1 MEPYFDELIA
11 VKAGNS
17 LYESWLK
24 YALSLTKEDIRE
36 IVDDGMSYQ
45 ADALRSMVREI
56 IAGQKIPFSLKKKL
70 DLIVVAARK
79 TASSLR

>member
-1 MEPYFDELIA
+1 MEPFFDELIS

-24 YALSLTKEDIRE
+24 YALSLTKEDIKE
-36 IVDDGMSYQ
+36 IIDDGMSYQ
-45 ADALRSMVREI
+45 ADALRSMMREI
-56 IAGQKIPFSLKKKL
+56 IAGQKVPFSLSRKL
-70 DLIVVAARK
+70 DLIVVAAHK